1 MSHSTFAGPVKNSF
15 HRQYAHGTGNNIS
28 KYASNFSP
36 TQHQPIIAQR
46 ILFQLL
52 KVNSVLLM
60 SQSANADQFI
70 HKLVPSC
77 CSIYKNLRIY
87 SIRAERKLPGTL
99 PQAILGDTWI
109 AVAAEA
115 QFAASMSVA
124 ASTDAG
130 IANAAVLLLLLHH
143 CINSGT
149 LTFCGSAL
157 IQSAVSQQ
165 LWQQENF
172 FF

>member
-1 MSHSTFAGPVKNSF
+1 
-15 HRQYAHGTGNNIS
+15 
-28 KYASNFSP
+28 
-36 TQHQPIIAQR
+36 
-46 ILFQLL
+46 
-52 KVNSVLLM
+52 M

-77 CSIYKNLRIY
+77 CSINKNLRIY

-165 LWQQENF
+165 L
-172 FF
+172 